1 MSVMQEGAGSNI
13 PVPIPVRWEQR
24 GYIGYIRLNRP
35 ESLNAINGDMLD
47 ALEVVLRF
55 VAADPR
61 GIRVVVVEGEGRAFC
76 AGADLKERSMLTD
89 PRHIRQRLERSKAVF
104 AALERL
110 PQPTIAALNGL
121 AFGGGLELAL
131 CCDFRCAVR
140 GERLGLTEVSL
151 GIIPGAGGTQ
161 RLPRLIGPARA
172 KELIL
177 TARRITAEQALE
189 LGLVNGV
196 ADSREQLRELVDR
209 LAEELL
215 ANAPLA
221 VNQAKQAIDQ
231 GLDASDLEA
240 ALAFE
245 TDAYEALIPTKDRLE
260 ALAAFREK
268 RPPRFTGE

>member
-1 MSVMQEGAGSNI
+1 MKEE
-13 PVPIPVRWEQR
+13 PVRWEQR
-24 GYIGYIRLNRP
+24 DHIGYIRLHRP
-35 ESLNAINGDMLD
+35 ESLNAINGGMLA
-47 ALEVVLRF
+47 ALEEVLRAI
-55 VAADPR
+55 AADPR
-61 GIRVVVVEGEGRAFC
+61 GIRVVIVEGEGRAFC

-89 PRHIRQRLERSKAVF
+89 PQQIRQRLEWSKAVF
-104 AALERL
+104 SALERL
-110 PQPTIAALNGL
+110 PQPTIAAINGL

-131 CCDFRCAVR
+131 CCDFRYAVL
-140 GERLGLTEVSL
+140 GAKLGLTEVSL

-177 TARRITAEQALE
+177 TARRITAGQAFE

-196 ADSREQLRELVDR
+196 AENPEQLREFTGR
-209 LAEELL
+209 MAEELL

-221 VNQAKQAIDQ
+221 VYQAKLAIDR
-231 GLDASDLEA
+231 GLDAADLNAGLE
-240 ALAFE
+240 LE
-245 TDAYEALIPTKDRLE
+245 TEAYEAVIPTKDRLE